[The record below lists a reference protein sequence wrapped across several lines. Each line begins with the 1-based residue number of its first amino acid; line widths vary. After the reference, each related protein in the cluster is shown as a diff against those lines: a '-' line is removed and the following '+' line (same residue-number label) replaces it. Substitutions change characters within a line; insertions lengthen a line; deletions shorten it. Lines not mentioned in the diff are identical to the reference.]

1 MNLDKETTYEITVAA
16 TNNEGG
22 IGENTTYIR
31 ATGSPFSVDDTI
43 ELMVN
48 RVAALTS
55 QISWTVQTI
64 NQNLRLQ
71 YRRLGMEWSSDREM
85 TFSPDATNYK
95 FLNLTSETTYELRL
109 ITLIMGSC
117 QQRTSNT
124 VNFTTIELQVVVN
137 ASNTTTFTAGE
148 RIVLTC
154 DLDTGGAPPTDVM
167 WTYNDGSLPSTA
179 TADGNTLTLSS
190 PSVDDS
196 GNYTC
201 SFRNA
206 SYTFALMINPTPPP
220 TTDTNALPQYV
231 VFIIA
236 GVVGAIIIVFIIII
250 IIIICY
256 CCVCKR
262 KEGADLDLKRNKRG
276 GDGMWLDPG
285 GSGFSPQY
293 ISTTRDSPDFG
304 RTPERSY
311 TNNFQSASSFEIK
324 KGKGESQEN
333 LTSEAPEERYA
344 NTSKP
349 FAEQRVEYATV
360 GSSTFTKQSDV

>member
-71 YRRLGMEWSSDREM
+71 YRRLGMEWSNDRQM
-85 TFSPDATNYK
+85 TFSPYATNHN

-117 QQRTSNT
+117 EQRTSRT
-124 VNFTTIELQVVVN
+124 VNFTTIKLQVVVN
-137 ASNTTTFTAGE
+137 APNNGTTFTAGE

-154 DLDTGGAPPTDVM
+154 DLDTGGAPSTDVM
-167 WTYNDGSLPSTA
+167 WTYNDGSIPSTA

-201 SFRNA
+201 SFRNS
-206 SYTFALMINPTPPP
+206 SYKFALMINPAP
-220 TTDTNALPQYV
+220 TTSVATPDNSAVITIVAAVIGIILLLIIMGGVIVIAVYMIYLHAKKGANKGTTQSTIPFVHNAAYGQ
-231 VFIIA
+231 ITGAEIMD
-236 GVVGAIIIVFIIII
+236 VGALGNVA
-250 IIIICY
+250 Y
-256 CCVCKR
+256 
-262 KEGADLDLKRNKRG
+262 G
-276 GDGMWLDPG
+276 
-285 GSGFSPQY
+285 
-293 ISTTRDSPDFG
+293 
-304 RTPERSY
+304 
-311 TNNFQSASSFEIK
+311 
-324 KGKGESQEN
+324 
-333 LTSEAPEERYA
+333 LTSQQAATHVYDAMTFEPEYI
-344 NTSKP
+344 
-349 FAEQRVEYATV
+349 
-360 GSSTFTKQSDV
+360 